1 MLVVDLAEAGAS
13 QAKGQFHGR
22 PFTQWQPNTAD
33 SIRVDKSPA
42 ESGGKLS
49 PLTWGCSNM

>member
-22 PFTQWQPNTAD
+22 PFTQSQPNTAY
-33 SIRVDKSPA
+33 
-42 ESGGKLS
+42 SGGS
-49 PLTWGCSNM
+49 IGPLQNLEVSFPL